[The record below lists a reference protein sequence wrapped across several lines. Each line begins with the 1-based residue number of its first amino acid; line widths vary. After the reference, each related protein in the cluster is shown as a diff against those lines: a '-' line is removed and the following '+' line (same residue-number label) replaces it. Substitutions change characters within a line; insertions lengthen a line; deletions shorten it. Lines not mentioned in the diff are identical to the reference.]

1 MGSSLLQQPS
11 VLTLLSCDAG
21 SSIPICPHTCC
32 SSVPKGRRCC
42 RNPSLAPFRPHAA
55 VMRCREF
62 HAHLPQL
69 LRRGGVYS
77 FFNGLAADNPF
88 FYAVYLQLVP
98 AELHALQGLTTQ
110 YIQLPIQMDEQVQS
124 FYTCVCLDMS
134 PHICLVTYVDTVK

>member
-1 MGSSLLQQPS
+1 MQ
-11 VLTLLSCDAG
+11 
-21 SSIPICPHTCC
+21 
-32 SSVPKGRRCC
+32 
-42 RNPSLAPFRPHAA
+42 
-55 VMRCREF
+55 CREF

-110 YIQLPIQMDEQVQS
+110 YIQLPIQMDEQVHC
-124 FYTCVCLDMS
+124 FYTCVLIRAHTCVLSHMLLQQDVS
-134 PHICLVTYVDTVK
+134 CELCVYQELCHHSSSDGVLFLAGLPKSI